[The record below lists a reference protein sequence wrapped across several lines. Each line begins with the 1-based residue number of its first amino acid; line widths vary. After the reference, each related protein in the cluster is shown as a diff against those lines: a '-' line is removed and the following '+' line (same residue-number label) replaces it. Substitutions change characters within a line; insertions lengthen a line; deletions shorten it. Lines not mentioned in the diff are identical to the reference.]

1 MGASP
6 EGRSGVSAHRRPF
19 DCLKFCSEQTT
30 RGFAELSAGARVASG
45 VSYPRL
51 PAIDRSGPGSQFPT
65 GNGMGEGHSVGQER
79 QNSVCIP
86 AEKCTTNTHLVSTSN
101 RRAGKDEFRFR
112 AGRQEERKPGR
123 GEKEKKEQ
131 SLLFFP
137 PLFHRL
143 HQERI
148 SSSCIFLHFLLL
160 SFLPAFLFC
169 LSCLNSCPSCSVT
182 TATSQKAETAFLFFS

>member
-86 AEKCTTNTHLVSTSN
+86 AENCTTNTHLMSTSKSNKKRRIPMQN
-101 RRAGKDEFRFR
+101 RK
-112 AGRQEERKPGR
+112 AGRKETRKGRKREEGTV
-123 GEKEKKEQ
+123 
-131 SLLFFP
+131 LAVFP
-137 PLFHRL
+137 PLFLPL
-143 HQERI
+143 HQERM
-148 SSSCIFLHFLLL
+148 SSSCIFLHSLCIFSCLPF
-160 SFLPAFLFC
+160 FLP
-169 LSCLNSCPSCSVT
+169 SCLNSCPSCSVT
-182 TATSQKAETAFLFFS
+182 TAAPQKAETANFLFS